1 MKYDPECEVPSCY
14 LVSDDDAT
22 FAQEKSLHEIQV
34 LLLTSIF
41 LLIFWNFLIKVGMIN
56 LSRHSLNMKI

>member
-14 LVSDDDAT
+14 LVSDDDAA

-41 LLIFWNFLIKVGMIN
+41 Y
-56 LSRHSLNMKI
+56 